1 MFWKL
6 LAQLKGDN
14 KNKESSTINM
24 EQWTEYFNGLHN
36 IPLNV
41 DHDTKFVDQIK
52 DRLATLAHVHT
63 ENDPF
68 KNVISESEL
77 HKAVKNLK
85 NNKSCGPDSIL
96 NEMIKVGFK
105 RLSTCISKLFNVI
118 INTEVVPKDW
128 ARGYIVPLHK
138 GGAESVTSN
147 YRGISITRCLGKLFS
162 AVLCKRLY
170 NEIETNNLISKSQ
183 IGFVKGKRTS
193 DHIFVL
199 KSIIDT

>member
-52 DRLATLAHVHT
+52 DRLATLTHVHT

-77 HKAVKNLK
+77 HEAVKNLK

-118 INTEVVPKDW
+118 INTEVVPNDW

-138 GGAESVTSN
+138 GGGGGRV
-147 YRGISITRCLGKLFS
+147 CDLKL
-162 AVLCKRLY
+162 
-170 NEIETNNLISKSQ
+170 
-183 IGFVKGKRTS
+183 
-193 DHIFVL
+193 
-199 KSIIDT
+199 